1 MCKKNK
7 LILIQRLEKIWLVK
21 LTSRFIKLLPSF
33 AIYLFLGL
41 SSVAI
46 ANPEGGQV
54 VGGSATIVV
63 EGSTTTINQSSD
75 KAIIDWR
82 TFNIQQGEKT
92 QFNQPSSSSMIL
104 NRVIDN
110 SQASQIH
117 GQLHANGHVVIVNQA
132 GIVFGPTAQVDVG
145 GLIATTAN
153 IRNEDFMAG
162 KLIFSQLPDSGGA
175 IINKGTITAAEG
187 GLVALVAPGVVNQGV
202 IKARMGKIAL
212 ASGTAYTVD
221 LYGDQLINFSVGGT
235 VTKAANDENGNPMKN
250 AESNTGELLADGGRI
265 EISAKIAKGVVDN
278 VINME
283 GVAQARSVSVSK
295 SGVISLHGG
304 SEGIVKVTGKVDT
317 SGRTLGYQGGKIKV
331 TGEKVGI
338 TGQALLDAS
347 GDVGGGEILLGGNFQ
362 GKGPLY
368 NASYAYFG
376 PGAIAN
382 ADAITNGDG
391 GTVILWSDYG
401 TKFYGFISAQGG
413 VEGGDGGLAETSGKQ
428 LVFEGNANLTAANGS
443 GGLLLLDPI
452 DITII
457 EGTSSEGTYQSGDFS
472 SGTLSFST
480 DASGSG
486 TVTEGTLRALGNVNI
501 TLQAK
506 RDIILDT
513 DVALDLST
521 ITTNTNT
528 FKLQAGDNTT
538 AGAGDI
544 TFNSGSSITTGG
556 GSVNIVAG
564 DATQGI
570 GSASLRAITVS
581 GSGTIAVTA
590 QDDITINGALASADA
605 GITLTA
611 NDAITLNSSVTA
623 SNSSVTIK
631 ANQDGSGSSGLT
643 VASGGSVSSTN
654 AAVDIDVNTSG
665 GGTGGVSIAGDIS
678 STSAGLSIE
687 TNNGSNSTGG
697 SITRTAGTVSVSSG
711 QTLTLSVPSGSSS
724 SIGTSGAPIITSN
737 SNGTITLTAGTS
749 GAFISNTGSFTLGA
763 PTLGTD
769 AALSA
774 ISDGTLTP
782 PSGAL
787 SLDGG
792 NITLKSTG
800 GSLSTQNTITTTSG
814 NITLEASS
822 GLTIGHALTTT
833 SGTISLTTTGGDLS
847 QNAGGDL
854 ASTSG
859 NIVISGDDAVSLN
872 DTVDPGSGTIAI
884 SANTDGAGA
893 NNLNLNTGLSTTS
906 TSTSAI
912 SLTLN
917 TSSGGTGTLSVN
929 NALTANTGDGGGI
942 AINLNAAALTV
953 NAAITAKKGVT
964 LTANNYTISSTI
976 DGD

>member
-1 MCKKNK
+1 MCIKNS
-7 LILIQRLEKIWLVK
+7 LIQAKITFVK
-21 LTSRFIKLLPSF
+21 KFFSTIV
-33 AIYLFLGL
+33 IYLFLGL
-41 SSVAI
+41 AGIAV

-54 VGGSATIVV
+54 VGGSATIAV
-63 EGSTTTINQSSD
+63 EGSTTTIHQSSD

-92 QFNQPSSSSMIL
+92 QFNQPSSSSIIL

-117 GQLHANGHVVIVNQA
+117 GQLNANGNVIIVNQA

-162 KLIFSQLPDSGGA
+162 KLIFSQLPDSGVA

-250 AESNTGELLADGGRI
+250 AVSNTGELLADGGRI
-265 EISAKIAKGVVDN
+265 EMSAKVAKGVVDN

-317 SGRTLGYQGGKIKV
+317 SGRSLGYKGGKIKV
-331 TGEKVGI
+331 TGEKVGV
-338 TGQALLDAS
+338 TDQALLDAS

-391 GTVILWSDYG
+391 GTVILWADYG
-401 TKFYGFISAQGG
+401 TKFYGFISATGG
-413 VEGGDGGLAETSGKQ
+413 LEGGDGGLAETSGAHLAFDGHVDVTTTKG
-428 LVFEGNANLTAANGS
+428 LA
-443 GGLLLLDPI
+443 GLLLLDPI

-513 DVALDLST
+513 NVALDLST
-521 ITTNTNT
+521 LTSNT

-538 AGAGDI
+538 AGAGDV

-564 DATQGI
+564 DATQAI
-570 GSASLRAITVS
+570 GSAILRAITVS
-581 GSGTIAVTA
+581 GSGTISVTA
-590 QDDITINGALASADA
+590 QDDITVNGALASENA

-611 NDAITLNSSVTA
+611 NDAITISSSITA
-623 SNSSVTIK
+623 SNSSVTVK
-631 ANQDGSGSSGLT
+631 ANKM
-643 VASGGSVSSTN
+643 
-654 AAVDIDVNTSG
+654 AVVQ
-665 GGTGGVSIAGDIS
+665 V
-678 STSAGLSIE
+678 
-687 TNNGSNSTGG
+687 
-697 SITRTAGTVSVSSG
+697 V
-711 QTLTLSVPSGSSS
+711 
-724 SIGTSGAPIITSN
+724 
-737 SNGTITLTAGTS
+737 
-749 GAFISNTGSFTLGA
+749 
-763 PTLGTD
+763 
-769 AALSA
+769 
-774 ISDGTLTP
+774 
-782 PSGAL
+782 
-787 SLDGG
+787 
-792 NITLKSTG
+792 
-800 GSLSTQNTITTTSG
+800 
-814 NITLEASS
+814 
-822 GLTIGHALTTT
+822 
-833 SGTISLTTTGGDLS
+833 
-847 QNAGGDL
+847 
-854 ASTSG
+854 
-859 NIVISGDDAVSLN
+859 
-872 DTVDPGSGTIAI
+872 
-884 SANTDGAGA
+884 
-893 NNLNLNTGLSTTS
+893 
-906 TSTSAI
+906 
-912 SLTLN
+912 
-917 TSSGGTGTLSVN
+917 
-929 NALTANTGDGGGI
+929 
-942 AINLNAAALTV
+942 
-953 NAAITAKKGVT
+953 
-964 LTANNYTISSTI
+964 
-976 DGD
+976 